1 MATKPRVLNEQE
13 LAKEGWYKGYDVRW
27 LRGETDHPD
36 YHLVAEFDK
45 KYGPKH
51 KHKVVKE

>member
-1 MATKPRVLNEQE
+1 MAAKPRVLNEQE
-13 LAKEGWYKGYDVRW
+13 LAKECWYKGYDVRW

-51 KHKVVKE
+51 KVVKE